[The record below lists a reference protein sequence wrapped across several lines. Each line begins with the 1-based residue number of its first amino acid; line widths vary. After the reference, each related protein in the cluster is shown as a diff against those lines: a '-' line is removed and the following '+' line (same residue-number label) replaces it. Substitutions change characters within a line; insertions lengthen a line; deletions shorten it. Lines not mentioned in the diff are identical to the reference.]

1 MNDIPALK
9 RIIKEVLEDFANDNV
24 VYLELRTGPKVLLHD
39 NSCHENGYCTK
50 KEYVEVILDIM
61 IEFERQDKARYE
73 NACNNGNGT
82 HARMPMMPRLIISVD
97 RSGTVEQAGENIS
110 LAIDMV
116 ETYPIHIVGVELGGN
131 PTHNDFRLFQHL
143 FQKARGHGLQ
153 VSIHC
158 GEIQITE
165 RDSESSDIALKNA
178 YEEALAVINFRPDRL
193 GHALL
198 IPDALMNRLIQQP
211 IPIECCPKKQ
221 CYDS

>member
-1 MNDIPALK
+1 
-9 RIIKEVLEDFANDNV
+9 
-24 VYLELRTGPKVLLHD
+24 
-39 NSCHENGYCTK
+39 
-50 KEYVEVILDIM
+50 
-61 IEFERQDKARYE
+61 
-73 NACNNGNGT
+73 
-82 HARMPMMPRLIISVD
+82 MMPCLIISVD

-178 YEEALAVINFRPDRL
+178 YEEALAVINFCPDRL

-211 IPIECCPKKQ
+211 IPIECCPKKAML
-221 CYDS
+221 